1 MEFKKG
7 DRVVCIHNPRD
18 NCRLL
23 NKVGTVVST
32 TSYSVGV
39 AFDEDVAGHTLSG
52 KCVTG
57 HGWYLEPHMVN
68 LLDTKPTFNIGDKVQ
83 CIRPYFNDK
92 VCGKYGTVVALDAD
106 MIGVAFNEDIDG
118 HTLGRRCERGCGWWL
133 PKECITPA
141 TCNNYKVV
149 ITIEGNTTIAKFY
162 CGDECVEQ
170 EIAKCNPSDKFDPLV
185 GAQIALQRIVGA
197 HDSKFVI
204 NQDMFDTNVELI

>member
-7 DRVVCIHNPRD
+7 DRVVCIQNPRD

-32 TSYSVGV
+32 TSYGVGV
-39 AFDEDVAGHTLSG
+39 AFD
-52 KCVTG
+52 
-57 HGWYLEPHMVN
+57 
-68 LLDTKPTFNIGDKVQ
+68 
-83 CIRPYFNDK
+83 
-92 VCGKYGTVVALDAD
+92 
-106 MIGVAFNEDIDG
+106 EDIDG
-118 HTLGRRCERGCGWWL
+118 HTLGRRCVRGCGWWL

-197 HDSKFVI
+197 HGSKFVV
-204 NQDMFDTNVELI
+204 NSEMFNDVEVI